1 MPFGARILE
10 LGPSLSHIARLAR
23 RDDLHWTGLEASV
36 RYLGT
41 LRRSFASSAVVDIES
56 LPRLPHG
63 YQVILAADVLEHL
76 YDTERMMRLIR
87 DALEPGGR
95 LFLSLPNV
103 ANLHVRLNLLC
114 GRFPY
119 ADRGILDRT
128 HRVFFTRRSAT
139 ELLTANG
146 FAVERRDVSSI
157 PLPLLLPRAPTAVL
171 GTLSGALHGVTR
183 LVPTVLGYQLLFS
196 ARRL

>member
-1 MPFGARILE
+1 M
-10 LGPSLSHIARLAR
+10 
-23 RDDLHWTGLEASV
+23 

-171 GTLSGALHGVTR
+171 GSICGALHGVTR